1 MARTNTSSNNALLTQ
16 GLYKGYSSFEFQKNK
31 TFSIQDID
39 LVNLDLL
46 NQIYTQRGSRV
57 MMPTFG
63 TIIPELT
70 FEPLDQQTISAVE
83 DELTAVFNFDPRVTL
98 INLQLTPNYDTNSLF
113 AVALLQYVELNMALP
128 FELNIIFEA

>member
-1 MARTNTSSNNALLTQ
+1 MGLLNTNSNTTLLKQ
-16 GLYKGYSSFEFQKNK
+16 GLYKGFSSFEFQKNK
-31 TFSIQDID
+31 TFVLQDID
-39 LVNLDLL
+39 LVNIDLL

-70 FEPLDQQTISAVE
+70 FEPLDEQTISAVE
-83 DELTAVFNFDPRVTL
+83 DELTAVFNFDPRVIL
-98 INLQLTPNYDTNSLF
+98 LNLQLTPNFNTSSLF

>member
-1 MARTNTSSNNALLTQ
+1 MALTNSNTSLLTPA
-16 GLYKGYSSFEFQKNK
+16 LYKGFSSFEFQKNK
-31 TFSIQDID
+31 TFSLTNID
-39 LVNLDLL
+39 LVNMDLL

-70 FEPLDQQTISAVE
+70 FEPLDAQTISAVE

-98 INLQLTPNYDTNSLF
+98 LNLQLTPNYDTNSLF